1 MSIDEFWNDLAK
13 DKKVTTAFSQ
23 KGMLFLPDMMSVLQ
37 LINPNITP
45 PSLLKS
51 TFRQLDKPLPISNTS
66 LTNLYSDKGVG
77 LKSARAFYSSM
88 FETFPHLEEF
98 TKKGYQNYPTGIENI
113 DSTPD
118 WEAVVYGL
126 DDNVWSVAQ
135 HFLMERVKC
144 EREALQ
150 NRRRSIELKCSE
162 KEVGNAYFGAIFPQ
176 IQLSKNEQDIF
187 LEGVLSLVKGKKI
200 SVQTSEVI
208 LNVYLDFYFSLL
220 ACMDTEVLYYLN
232 QNHVEHGLPG
242 GESSTWPKHGIFFEI
257 IQLSDHGNFFNGFLS
272 YIKKLAKIKTER
284 ELCQHVSVKLHSL
297 ETDSAVDTEINE
309 RDSAEKLLEAQRS
322 ALKEWRK
329 QKTGVSNEKLEL
341 FIESI
346 TDGDFMDLSTYGYIS
361 QILARLYSKLKAE
374 PALSDEVLERLFSEE
389 RYKIYFKHIKR
400 KATENN
406 WF

>member
-118 WEAVVYGL
+118 WEALVYGL
-126 DDNVWSVAQ
+126 DDNAWSVAQ
-135 HFLMERVKC
+135 HFLMERVQC
-144 EREALQ
+144 EREALK

-162 KEVGNAYFGAIFPQ
+162 KEVGHAYFGAIFPKM
-176 IQLSKNEQDIF
+176 QLSQNEQDLF
-187 LEGVLSLVKGKKI
+187 LDGALSLVKEKK
-200 SVQTSEVI
+200 
-208 LNVYLDFYFSLL
+208 Y
-220 ACMDTEVLYYLN
+220 
-232 QNHVEHGLPG
+232 
-242 GESSTWPKHGIFFEI
+242 
-257 IQLSDHGNFFNGFLS
+257 
-272 YIKKLAKIKTER
+272 
-284 ELCQHVSVKLHSL
+284 
-297 ETDSAVDTEINE
+297 
-309 RDSAEKLLEAQRS
+309 
-322 ALKEWRK
+322 
-329 QKTGVSNEKLEL
+329 
-341 FIESI
+341 
-346 TDGDFMDLSTYGYIS
+346 
-361 QILARLYSKLKAE
+361 
-374 PALSDEVLERLFSEE
+374 
-389 RYKIYFKHIKR
+389 RYKHQK
-400 KATENN
+400 
-406 WF
+406 